1 MESTREGELM
11 ATTRKPARK
20 TAIRAKDIRLPT
32 VAELSALL
40 QKKDAAVQAAKVAL
54 KEAKGVRR
62 LARTALAEALDAQA
76 KPAKKAAKK

>member
-1 MESTREGELM
+1 M
-11 ATTRKPARK
+11 ATTRKPARM
-20 TAIRAKDIRLPT
+20 TAVKAKDIRLPT

-40 QKKDAAVQAAKVAL
+40 QEKDAAVQAAKLAL

-76 KPAKKAAKK
+76 QLPKKKAKPAKKAAKK